1 MQEFDQN
8 QTALDFDSDLSEAFV
23 CANTARAL
31 EIRTEDIKNKLLT
44 TTQYRQDYPYIGR
57 ASRTIVQNLVD
68 TISDPVC
75 LTNPLDSSCFEEPPP
90 NCGPL
95 LYPISESRTPLSEN
109 ADGSLRSLASA
120 PGYRFMSFVD
130 PVITDAIRLYT
141 STPAFVAAKQQ
152 RIMAYANNST
162 ELRDDLATSAQTQCA
177 PLVPIAWVMSR
188 KRWRSCV

>member
-1 MQEFDQN
+1 MQEFDHN
-8 QTALDFDSDLSEAFV
+8 QTALDFDSDLSEVFV

-31 EIRTEDIKNKLLT
+31 EIRTE
-44 TTQYRQDYPYIGR
+44 
-57 ASRTIVQNLVD
+57 
-68 TISDPVC
+68 
-75 LTNPLDSSCFEEPPP
+75 
-90 NCGPL
+90 
-95 LYPISESRTPLSEN
+95 ESRTPLSEN